1 MSAQD
6 KDVGAIGR
14 AIYRDKILKGLDE
27 TADKGKLVVID
38 VNSGD
43 YEIADGVFPGDDLA
57 VEERMRSRHPDAVTW
72 AERVGYTAV
81 YSMPS
86 IRILDQSE
94 FPPLD

>member
-43 YEIADGVFPGDDLA
+43 YEISADDLSA
-57 VEERMRSRHPDAVTW
+57 MLVLRGRRPDAFFW
-72 AERVGYTAV
+72 IERIGFPAP
-81 YSMPS
+81 YSMGGS
-86 IRILDQSE
+86 LR
-94 FPPLD
+94 FPRR

>member
-14 AIYRDKILKGLDE
+14 AIYKDKILKGLDE

-43 YEIADGVFPGDDLA
+43 YEIADDDLSA
-57 VEERMRSRHPDAVTW
+57 MLVLRGRRPDAFFW
-72 AERVGYTAV
+72 IERIGYLTP
-81 YSMPS
+81 YSMGGSP
-86 IRILDQSE
+86 R
-94 FPPLD
+94 FPQR

>member
-6 KDVGAIGR
+6 KDVRAIGR

-43 YEIADGVFPGDDLA
+43 YEISADDLSA
-57 VEERMRSRHPDAVTW
+57 MLVLRGRRPDAFFW
-72 AERVGYTAV
+72 IERIGFPAP
-81 YSMPS
+81 YSMGGS
-86 IRILDQSE
+86 LR
-94 FPPLD
+94 FPRR